1 MPTLEPRPPL
11 LAATLAAA
19 AAAVLATPQLPVP
32 LRALA
37 AILLAFALPGAALT
51 LGLLPRVLL
60 RRSERI
66 ALALGGS
73 MASAIGSAFLLHVLP
88 SGLTAGA
95 WAAILGTVTVVGAL
109 LGWLRTARPPVAG
122 ATTAA
127 APGAAAMAAGSAT
140 DLSAAP
146 GPWVV
151 GPPAAPAR
159 ELASLSSIAMLAAAG
174 VLVALALTIARSGVA
189 LGPTASFTELWML
202 PMDGRT
208 AVRVGVA
215 NHEGVAE
222 TYRLE
227 LTLDG
232 RPLRDP
238 STVTVAAGGST
249 DAIVELPG
257 GVQATRT
264 VEARLWRAGQAADE
278 PPDRLVRVTVTSD
291 PGSAP

>member
-1 MPTLEPRPPL
+1 MRAPELRPPL
-11 LAATLAAA
+11 IVAALGVAAA
-19 AAAVLATPQLPVP
+19 AALATPSLPVP
-32 LRALA
+32 LRAIA
-37 AILLAFALPGAALT
+37 AVSLAFGLPGAALT

-73 MASAIGSAFLLHVLP
+73 LASAIGLAFVLHALP
-88 SGLTAGA
+88 SGLSAGA
-95 WAAILGTVTVVGAL
+95 WASILGATTVVGSV
-109 LGWLRTARPPVAG
+109 LGWLRTARPLPAG
-122 ATTAA
+122 ATATASA
-127 APGAAAMAAGSAT
+127 ATAGSAAT
-140 DLSAAP
+140 PAAAL

-151 GPPAAPAR
+151 GPPAAPTRA
-159 ELASLSSIAMLAAAG
+159 LVSLSSIAMLAAAG
-174 VLVALALTIARSGVA
+174 VLVALAFMVARSGVA

-202 PMDGRT
+202 PMDGGT

-232 RPLRDP
+232 RPLREP
-238 STVTVAAGGST
+238 ATVTVAAGGST

-257 GVQATRT
+257 GVEATRT
-264 VEARLWRAGQAADE
+264 VEARLWRSGQAASE
-278 PPDRLVRVTVTSD
+278 EPDRLVRVTVTSD